1 MNTAMRWRVASAFT
15 SAAGL
20 LLVVVTAAGCFGGTT
35 QRMGS
40 VDGYVFKPAGYGSAA
55 ATAATADPARG
66 VATEA
71 TSAAAASVGTGPN
84 ANASPGAV
92 GGPAA
97 ITATAAARGL
107 RVGPAGPRGAPPT
120 GYEPC
125 AGAVVSVTGSTG
137 VARTDANGYFRKD
150 GVSPGTQTVSIVYE
164 PFRLETRVIVRSGQ
178 VTTVNQTTGSLL
190 GKWTIMVYMC
200 ADNNLESAAIA
211 DMNELEEV
219 GSTSDVNI
227 LVQIDRAK
235 GYDTSNYDWPTT
247 RRYYITPD
255 SNAPGSPDYDTI
267 VSPMASWDENDT
279 EVNMADPAE
288 LRDFVAWCMAN
299 YPAQHY
305 VLVLWNHG
313 DGWTIWRSPRLA
325 TRAICVDD
333 ESGQALDVD
342 QIRVALEGL
351 PRLDIIGFDAC
362 LMQMAEVAYEVRG
375 VADVAVGS
383 EEVEPEGGWDYSRAF
398 ADVCA
403 DPYATSAWDVATAI
417 VDSYIASYAP
427 ASGVTQSALRLED
440 SDDIAMAVRGL
451 KDQLVY
457 WIEQNA
463 GGTDAARI
471 REAIRSARLAS
482 REYYY
487 ATSYFDLKDFAGRL
501 GAGIADPASGVS
513 GEAKEAICAKAD
525 VLLAALSGPWLYAG
539 GPAGAAYGNGL
550 SIYLPDRE
558 TWAGVHGYDCLQFEQ
573 YTRWSDVFQ
582 YVDP

>member
-211 DMNELEEV
+211 DMNELEEA

-279 EVNMADPAE
+279 EVN
-288 LRDFVAWCMAN
+288 
-299 YPAQHY
+299 
-305 VLVLWNHG
+305 
-313 DGWTIWRSPRLA
+313 
-325 TRAICVDD
+325 
-333 ESGQALDVD
+333 
-342 QIRVALEGL
+342 
-351 PRLDIIGFDAC
+351 
-362 LMQMAEVAYEVRG
+362 
-375 VADVAVGS
+375 
-383 EEVEPEGGWDYSRAF
+383 
-398 ADVCA
+398 
-403 DPYATSAWDVATAI
+403 
-417 VDSYIASYAP
+417 
-427 ASGVTQSALRLED
+427 
-440 SDDIAMAVRGL
+440 
-451 KDQLVY
+451 
-457 WIEQNA
+457 
-463 GGTDAARI
+463 
-471 REAIRSARLAS
+471 
-482 REYYY
+482 
-487 ATSYFDLKDFAGRL
+487 
-501 GAGIADPASGVS
+501 IADPASGVS